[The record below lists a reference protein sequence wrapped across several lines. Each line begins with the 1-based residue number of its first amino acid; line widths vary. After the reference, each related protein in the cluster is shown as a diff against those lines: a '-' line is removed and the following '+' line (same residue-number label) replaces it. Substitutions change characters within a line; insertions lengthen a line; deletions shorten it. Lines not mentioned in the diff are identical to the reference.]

1 MRYEKIEVSTTRP
14 AGAKLAG
21 KVTVEAEAPQ
31 YESMDEFVQA
41 AGGADKALE
50 YVNGSVSTSAGN
62 GGRAYLR
69 GAPETA
75 EEAEI
80 INKVRAITR
89 GYTPTGGGRGPSKA
103 RTVLSLL
110 ERLRQGELPSEDE
123 LDL

>member
-62 GGRAYLR
+62 GGRATRPSPALH
-69 GAPETA
+69 
-75 EEAEI
+75 
-80 INKVRAITR
+80 RAGDAKR
-89 GYTPTGGGRGPSKA
+89 SERCREPDVRGPGASWCACAWPATQRVSFGRFK
-103 RTVLSLL
+103 R
-110 ERLRQGELPSEDE
+110 P
-123 LDL
+123 